1 LKPYVKVISIVAVLI
16 ATVVLVVA
24 GFVGYLLYED
34 IPDQG
39 ETDLSFSEMSTDFTH
54 SSDFTEAL
62 PFMALS
68 TIDIDNDGV
77 DEVFVGGGIGQQDAI
92 LKYQDNRLV
101 SIASEGW
108 FTKDHRD
115 PTYGASSID
124 TNNDGKVDLFV
135 VRDSGLYLYENNG
148 EGFSG
153 RKIDFPLDKKSMP
166 LSVSFGDINKDGAVD
181 LYISNYIRLE
191 YVEGE
196 TIFNQEY
203 GAISNLLLNNGDNT
217 FTDIT
222 RTSGVYEQHN
232 TFNAVFVDLN
242 NNGHSDLVVAQ
253 DTGFVRIFKNNG
265 DLTFD
270 SIELPLT
277 YSYPMGIAV
286 SDYNNDGYQD
296 LYFSNVGT
304 TLPDFLVRGD
314 LREDQTL
321 NKDYILLEN
330 KGDFNF
336 VDSALTHEAA
346 KYGFGWGLVSYDFN
360 NDMRADYLITQNYIR
375 FPGVEYLSLYP
386 GNLLQQYS
394 DGNFKPV
401 EEVSGI
407 ANKNF
412 GVTTVV
418 SDFNNDGWPDAVIAN
433 LNGPLRAFIN
443 DGGDRHWLKVAFKD
457 EPNSIGALLTL
468 TLGDGSVY
476 KNQYY
481 ASEGL
486 GSDQTSDVF
495 FGLGEQ
501 TVIRSLQVVFQNG
514 KSILIESPKADSV
527 IDISRNEPHG
537 KL

>member
-1 LKPYVKVISIVAVLI
+1 LKKTVKIISVVAALVL
-16 ATVVLVVA
+16 TVVLAVA
-24 GFVGYLLYED
+24 GIIGYLLYED
-34 IPDQG
+34 IQDQG
-39 ETDLSFSEMSTDFTH
+39 DTDLSFSEIDTDFTH
-54 SSDFTEAL
+54 SSDFVTAL

-68 TIDIDNDGV
+68 TIDMDNDGV
-77 DEVFVGGGIGQQDAI
+77 DEVFVGGGVGQQDAI
-92 LKYQDNRLV
+92 LEYRDNSLL
-101 SIASEGW
+101 SMPSSGW
-108 FTKDHRD
+108 FTKESSD

-124 TNNDGKVDLFV
+124 ANNDGLVDLFV

-148 EGFSG
+148 QGFDG
-153 RKIDFPLDKKSMP
+153 RQIDFPLDKKSMP

-181 LYISNYIRLE
+181 LYVSNYIRLE

-222 RTSGVYEQHN
+222 QSSGVFEQHN
-232 TFNAVFVDLN
+232 TFTAVFVDLN
-242 NNGHSDLVVAQ
+242 NNGHSDLVIAQ

-265 DLTFD
+265 DLTFEK
-270 SIELPLT
+270 IELPVT

-330 KGDFNF
+330 QGDYTFK
-336 VDSALTHEAA
+336 DTALERNAA

-360 NDMRADYLITQNYIR
+360 NDTLADYLITQNYIR
-375 FPGVEYLSLYP
+375 FPGVEYLTLYP
-386 GNLLQQYS
+386 GNLLQQYG
-394 DGNFKPV
+394 DGDFRPV

-407 ANKNF
+407 GNKNF

-433 LNGPLRAFIN
+433 LNGPLRVFVN
-443 DGGDRHWLKVAFKD
+443 NGGGRHWLKVAFKD
-457 EPNSIGALLTL
+457 EVNSIGARLTL
-468 TLGDGSVY
+468 TLTDGTVY
-476 KNQYY
+476 KNQFYT
-481 ASEGL
+481 SEGL
-486 GSDQTSDVF
+486 GSDQTSNVF
-495 FGLGEQ
+495 FGLGDQ
-501 TVIRSLQVVFQNG
+501 TQIRSLDVVFQNG
-514 KSILIESPKADSV
+514 KTVSIESPKSDTV
-527 IDISRNEPHG
+527 IDIASYQ
-537 KL
+537 

>member
-1 LKPYVKVISIVAVLI
+1 MKKSIKLIWTVVALIAIVALTITGIV
-16 ATVVLVVA
+16 T
-24 GFVGYLLYED
+24 YLLYED

-39 ETDLSFSEMSTDFTH
+39 ETDLSFSEISTDFTH
-54 SSDFTEAL
+54 SSDFVKAL

-68 TIDIDNDGV
+68 TIDIDNDAV
-77 DEVFVGGGIGQQDAI
+77 DEIFVGGGVGQQDAI
-92 LKYQDNRLV
+92 LKYQGNHLV
-101 SIASEGW
+101 AIASEGW
-108 FTKDHRD
+108 FTKDASD

-124 TNNDGKVDLFV
+124 ANNDGNVDLFV

-148 EGFSG
+148 EGFDG

-181 LYISNYIRLE
+181 LYVSNYIRLE

-222 RTSGVYEQHN
+222 RSSGVFEQHN
-232 TFNAVFVDLN
+232 TFSAVFVDLN

-270 SIELPLT
+270 SIELPVT

-314 LREDQTL
+314 LREEQML

-330 KGDFNF
+330 KGDFTF
-336 VDSALTHEAA
+336 VDSALDHNAA

-360 NDMRADYLITQNYIR
+360 NDTRADYLITQNYIR
-375 FPGVEYLSLYP
+375 FPGVEYLTLYP
-386 GNLLQQYS
+386 GNLLQQYD

-407 ANKNF
+407 GNKHF

-443 DGGDRHWLKVAFKD
+443 NGGERHWLKVAFKD
-457 EPNSIGALLTL
+457 QPNSIGALLTL
-468 TLGDGSVY
+468 TLTDGSIY
-476 KNQYY
+476 KNQFYT
-481 ASEGL
+481 SEGL
-486 GSDQTSDVF
+486 GSDQTAEVF
-495 FGLGEQ
+495 FGLGKQ
-501 TVIRSLQVVFQNG
+501 TSIRSLEVVFQSG
-514 KSILIESPKADSV
+514 KTVVIDSPKADTV
-527 IDISRNEPHG
+527 IDISSY
-537 KL
+537 